1 MSVNSYHGPILGL
14 YMMASGVRAGQLTAR
29 KVKNMV
35 AELDEKLSDN
45 GAGQDVEDNGQDSRG
60 NSDESGSE
68 TDERQVLVH
77 LAVYFNT
84 NL

>member
-1 MSVNSYHGPILGL
+1 
-14 YMMASGVRAGQLTAR
+14 MMASGVRAGQLTAR

-68 TDERQVLVH
+68 TDERQVYY
-77 LAVYFNT
+77 LAVNFGT
-84 NL
+84 NLCIYLDKILRNLSK

>member
-1 MSVNSYHGPILGL
+1 
-14 YMMASGVRAGQLTAR
+14 MMASGVRAGQLTAR

-68 TDERQVLVH
+68 TDERQVH
-77 LAVYFNT
+77 YLAVNFGT
-84 NL
+84 NLCIYLDKILRNL

>member
-1 MSVNSYHGPILGL
+1 MSVNSYHDPILGL

-68 TDERQVLVH
+68 TDERQVQVH
-77 LAVYFNT
+77 LAVDFRT

>member
-1 MSVNSYHGPILGL
+1 
-14 YMMASGVRAGQLTAR
+14 MMASGVRAGQLTAR

-68 TDERQVLVH
+68 TDERQVH
-77 LAVYFNT
+77 YLAVNCGTYLCIYLDKILR
-84 NL
+84 NLSK

>member
-1 MSVNSYHGPILGL
+1 MHIFPSGL

-45 GAGQDVEDNGQDSRG
+45 GAGGGGPGDRDVEDTGRDEDDEDSRG
-60 NSDESGSE
+60 NSDDSGKHAS
-68 TDERQVLVH
+68 RAQ
-77 LAVYFNT
+77 
-84 NL
+84 